1 MAHIRSNSLPSS
13 VHPTILRIKEEL
25 VKLKGL
31 EASQT
36 AEAILIAL
44 ESLKDLY
51 TCVDDLLHLS
61 FTQQVLVL
69 HRREKWVDEMLN
81 GSVQLMDLCSSARD
95 SLSSMKEH
103 MQALQSTLR
112 RRRAGDPSIK
122 CEIRSYFLYRKKA
135 EKDLNKSLSKLKK
148 ICNGCPLL
156 NENNDA
162 SMVFEVLQEVTA
174 VTISIFQ
181 SVLCFMASTSPVT
194 RPSKW
199 SLVSKVMRKGTV
211 ACEVEDGDVNLVQR
225 VDASLSTL
233 CCHAS
238 SKDDD
243 VKVSQAQKRM
253 VELEGSVERIDGG
266 LECLFR
272 QMIQTR
278 VALLN
283 NINL

>member
-13 VHPTILRIKEEL
+13 VHPIILRIKEEL

-51 TCVDDLLHLS
+51 TCVDDLLHLL
-61 FTQQVLVL
+61 FAQQVLVL

-81 GSVQLMDLCSSARD
+81 GSIQLMDLCSSVRD
-95 SLSSMKEH
+95 ALSSMKEH

-148 ICNGCPLL
+148 IGNGCPLL
-156 NENNDA
+156 NENNDT
-162 SMVFEVLQEVTA
+162 SMVFKVLQEVTV

-194 RPSKW
+194 RPNKW

-211 ACEVEDGDVNLVQR
+211 ACEGEDGDVNLVQR

-233 CCHAS
+233 CRHDS

-243 VKVSQAQKRM
+243 VKVSQVQKRM
-253 VELEGSVERIDGG
+253 VELEGSIERIDGG

-272 QMIQTR
+272 QLIQTR

-283 NINL
+283 NISL

>member
-1 MAHIRSNSLPSS
+1 
-13 VHPTILRIKEEL
+13 
-25 VKLKGL
+25 
-31 EASQT
+31 
-36 AEAILIAL
+36 
-44 ESLKDLY
+44 
-51 TCVDDLLHLS
+51 
-61 FTQQVLVL
+61 
-69 HRREKWVDEMLN
+69 
-81 GSVQLMDLCSSARD
+81 
-95 SLSSMKEH
+95 MKEH

-148 ICNGCPLL
+148 IGNGCPLL

-211 ACEVEDGDVNLVQR
+211 ACEGKDGDVNLVQR

-233 CCHAS
+233 CGHDS

-243 VKVSQAQKRM
+243 AKVSHAQKRM
-253 VELEGSVERIDGG
+253 VELEGSIDRIDGG

-272 QMIQTR
+272 QLIQTR

-283 NINL
+283 NISL